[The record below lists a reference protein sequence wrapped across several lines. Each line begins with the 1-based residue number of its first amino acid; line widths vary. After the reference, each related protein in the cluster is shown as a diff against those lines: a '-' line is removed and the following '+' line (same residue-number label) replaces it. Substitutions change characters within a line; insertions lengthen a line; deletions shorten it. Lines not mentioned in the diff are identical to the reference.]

1 MIILSVTVPLSAA
14 GTTPVDQ
21 KGYLRV
27 VGNQLCNQ
35 QGQPIQLRGMS
46 SHGLQW
52 YFAAKFVNQDCLK
65 YLRDNWHISVFRLAM
80 YTREGGYIDN
90 PAVADKVKTGVDAA
104 IKLGIYVIIDWHIL
118 SDKNPMVYQAQA
130 IGFFKQMAT
139 LYGKYPNILYEICN
153 EPNGEDSWA
162 IRIKPY
168 AETVLPVIRA
178 IDRKNIIIVGAP
190 TWSQNVDV
198 IADSPLKGKNIMYTC
213 HFYAGTHGQYLRD
226 KITYARKKGLA
237 VFATEWGTTNS
248 SGNGPIYQTETQD
261 WMKYLNSNKISWCN
275 WSLCDKNE
283 GSAALMPGADETG
296 NWTDDDLSDSGK
308 LVKSFLSESP
318 AQ

>member
-1 MIILSVTVPLSAA
+1 MRIKKNLLRIVQLVLCLMIILSVTVPLSAA

-21 KGYLRV
+21 NGYLRV

-178 IDRKNIIIVGAP
+178 IDRKISLSSAP
-190 TWSQNVDV
+190 QPGVKTW
-198 IADSPLKGKNIMYTC
+198 M
-213 HFYAGTHGQYLRD
+213 
-226 KITYARKKGLA
+226 
-237 VFATEWGTTNS
+237 
-248 SGNGPIYQTETQD
+248 
-261 WMKYLNSNKISWCN
+261 
-275 WSLCDKNE
+275 
-283 GSAALMPGADETG
+283 
-296 NWTDDDLSDSGK
+296 
-308 LVKSFLSESP
+308 
-318 AQ
+318 